1 MMNAYSIDFTRR
13 TVTISKAFADKA
25 AEYNSFEYKMLT
37 DLQAQGFTV
46 VRRTHASPK
55 NRKPMPTYAQMER
68 YISCLAEAET
78 YRKLYDAVYEE
89 AQSHNNAI
97 AKVRKWFNATF
108 PNYGKLPEF
117 DENNRILVTPKG
129 HDAASLKEENAA

>member
-1 MMNAYSIDFTRR
+1 MNAYSIDFTRR

-55 NRKPMPTYAQMER
+55 NRKPMPTYAQMEH
-68 YISCLAEAET
+68 YLSMVENSDFYTEQ
-78 YRKLYDAVYEE
+78 YKLICEE
-89 AQSHNNAI
+89 AKSHNNSI

-108 PNYGKLPEF
+108 PNYSKLPEF
-117 DENNRILVTPKG
+117 NNDNKVLVTPKG
-129 HDAASLKEENAA
+129 HDAKSLKEVA